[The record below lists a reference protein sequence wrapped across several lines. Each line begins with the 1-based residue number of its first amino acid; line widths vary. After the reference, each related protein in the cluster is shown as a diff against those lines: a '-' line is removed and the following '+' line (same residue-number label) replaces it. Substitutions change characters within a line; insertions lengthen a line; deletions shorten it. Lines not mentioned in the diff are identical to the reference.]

1 MELFAVIPQ
10 ALFLLGP
17 PVGFIIGI
25 ARSHRFWPLA
35 FFTFF
40 GSTLA
45 AINLRIVGS
54 FADLKPVDQAVG
66 DHSQGD
72 PYRLAAW
79 LICPPILIFGLKKI
93 HQLRQQEAIEALL
106 KEEN

>member
-1 MELFAVIPQ
+1 MELFAVIAQ

-17 PVGFIIGI
+17 PVGFLSGI

-40 GSTLA
+40 GSTLT
-45 AINLRIVGS
+45 AINLRIAGS
-54 FADLKPVDQAVG
+54 LADLKPVEQSLTEQFHG
-66 DHSQGD
+66 DL
-72 PYRLAAW
+72 YRLAAW
-79 LICPPILIFGLKKI
+79 ILCPPILIYGLKKI
-93 HQLRQQEAIEALL
+93 HQLRQKEALEALL